1 MTAIPLRQ
9 QWKSAM
15 MAAASYAGDSRYFL
29 ADYLLR
35 FLRVSLLLSLWRI
48 ILADRESVSGMT
60 MGAVL
65 TYTLIAE
72 VFGEQLTCR
81 AGIEEAFW
89 EGTVVTRFLRP
100 MGMVGQFAA
109 EMAGRWCFTFCT
121 FSLPLLLAA
130 PLLGVDPAPSSP
142 TAGVLFFASLGL
154 AVSIGLALEFLFAA
168 LMIWLELSV
177 WLLGNFRAAVGTL
190 LSGALLPLALLPW
203 GLGTVFAWLPFASM
217 ASAPLRIFTGTGNP
231 GMLLAVQAGWAVL
244 LWPLVGWSWRACR
257 ERMVSHGG

>member
-1 MTAIPLRQ
+1 V
-9 QWKSAM
+9 
-15 MAAASYAGDSRYFL
+15 G
-29 ADYLLR
+29 
-35 FLRVSLLLSLWRI
+35 
-48 ILADRESVSGMT
+48 GMT

-65 TYTLIAE
+65 TYTLVAE

-81 AGIEEAFW
+81 AGIEDAFW

-109 EMAGRWCFTFCT
+109 EMVGRWCFTFCT

-130 PLLGVDPAPSSP
+130 PFLRVDPTPAS
-142 TAGVLFFASLGL
+142 AGAGGLFLVSLGL

-168 LMIWLELSV
+168 LMVSMELSV

-203 GLGTVFAWLPFASM
+203 GLGEVLAWLPFASM
-217 ASAPLRIFTGTGNP
+217 ASAPLRIYTGTGDP
-231 GMLLAVQAGWAVL
+231 AVL
-244 LWPLVGWSWRACR
+244 LAAQAAWAVALWPVAGWMWRVSQ